1 MRKFLMIITGF
12 FLLFGIAVSA
22 QATHYGYGYSE
33 VDLNSLTADGA
44 YGSRVGIVTAGVAL
58 ASSDAGTDFDYY
70 GILDNWAGAYS
81 EGAFAQT
88 GYADG
93 HLYSEAI
100 AQAGQGY
107 GQESAAFAGSVAM
120 AYRVYVPYQTEVT
133 LNINYYLN
141 GNTQGDNEDGYGLA
155 GSGALLAVMCGDVD
169 STWEYVSGGFGED
182 AYEVEDIL
190 SVTLSGGWYTIF
202 AGTAA
207 YAFATESTT
216 STQPV
221 PEPAT
226 MLLLGTGLIGLAGV
240 SRKKIFKK

>member
-1 MRKFLMIITGF
+1 MKKLLIFITAF

-22 QATHYGYGYSE
+22 QAYHYAYSYSE

-44 YGSRVGIVTAGVAL
+44 YGSRVGIVTGGVAL
-58 ASSDAGTDFDYY
+58 VSSDAGTDFDYY

-81 EGAFAQT
+81 AGAFAQT
-88 GYADG
+88 GYEDG
-93 HLYSEAI
+93 YLYSEAI
-100 AQAGQGY
+100 TQADETY
-107 GQESAAFAGSVAM
+107 GQESEAFAGSVAM

-133 LNINYYLN
+133 LDLSYYLY
-141 GNTQGDNEDGYGLA
+141 GEIQADNEDGYSLA

-182 AYEVEDIL
+182 EYEVEDIL

-207 YAFATESTT
+207 YAYAAETT
-216 STQPV
+216 KPV

-226 MLLLGTGLIGLAGV
+226 MLLLGSGLIGLAGV